1 MLNGWIVFD
10 KKAGEEYFSADD
22 LGKLKNLPFAL
33 EFVNMMDMKLCSVDL
48 LFGEN
53 GYIVGEINS
62 MPGCLHIVHEGK
74 SNLQRLLEAFYSAVV
89 KYVGNGK

>member
-1 MLNGWIVFD
+1 MGGDGVYWEPD
-10 KKAGEEYFSADD
+10 EEAIRIA
-22 LGKLKNLPFAL
+22 KEVVK
-33 EFVNMMDMKLCSVDL
+33 VMDMKLCGVDL

-74 SNLQRLLEAFYSAVV
+74 SNLQRLLEAIYRAVV